1 MAPRSAA
8 TSSTTTSTTNFTPN
22 IVEHDRSGRVSL
34 QSNPSDSTPGS
45 SPSAASGATPEA
57 APTAGVG
64 VTAALGFR
72 ASGVAAGIKS
82 TGQPDLA
89 LVVNEGPARAAAAVF
104 TSNRVKA
111 APVLW
116 SEQVVK
122 GGELDAVI
130 LNSGGANAC
139 TGPEGFRDTHTTA
152 ERVAEALD
160 TSAARVAVCSTGLI
174 GVRLPMDKLLEGLPV
189 VVGSLAGTV
198 EAGVE
203 AAEAIRTTD
212 THAKTA
218 VIEGSGYVV
227 GGMAKGAGMLAP
239 GLATMLCVL
248 TTDAVVP
255 QQQLDKALRVATA
268 HTFDRI
274 DSDGCMS
281 TNDTVILMASGSSGV
296 VPEPRDFAAVV
307 EAACADLARQLIAD
321 AEGASKEIEI
331 EVVNAASEADGLE
344 VARSIARNN
353 LLKCAF
359 YGEDPNW
366 GRVLSAVGTTEAKF
380 EPDELSVAIN
390 GVWVCRRGGVG
401 EDRELCDLSDR
412 HIHLVVDLAA
422 GSETVTVWTNDLTNE
437 YVHENSAY
445 SS

>member
-1 MAPRSAA
+1 M
-8 TSSTTTSTTNFTPN
+8 
-22 IVEHDRSGRVSL
+22 SL
-34 QSNPSDSTPGS
+34 QNNPSEPL
-45 SPSAASGATPEA
+45 PRQGA
-57 APTAGVG
+57 G

-72 ASGVAAGIKS
+72 ASGIAAGIKVS
-82 TGQPDLA
+82 GTADLA
-89 LVVNEGPARAAAAVF
+89 LVVNDGPARTAAAVF

-116 SEQVVK
+116 SEQVIK

-139 TGPEGFRDTHTTA
+139 TGPEGFQDTHATA

-174 GVRLPMDKLLEGLPV
+174 GVRLPMDKLLGGLFAS
-189 VVGSLAGTV
+189 VGSLADTAQ
-198 EAGVE
+198 AGAD

-218 VIEGSGYVV
+218 VVERAGYVV

-248 TTDAVVP
+248 TTDAAVP
-255 QQQLDKALRVATA
+255 QSELDNALRRATA
-268 HTFDRI
+268 RTFDRI

-296 VPEPRDFAAVV
+296 VPEPCDFAEAVQEV
-307 EAACADLARQLIAD
+307 CADLARQLISD

-331 EVVNAASEADGLE
+331 EVVNAASEADALE

-366 GRVLSAVGTTEAKF
+366 GRVLSAVGTTNAKF
-380 EPDELSVAIN
+380 EPGELSVAIN

-412 HIHLVVDLAA
+412 HVHLVVDLAS
-422 GSETVTVWTNDLTNE
+422 GSETVTVWTNDLTKE